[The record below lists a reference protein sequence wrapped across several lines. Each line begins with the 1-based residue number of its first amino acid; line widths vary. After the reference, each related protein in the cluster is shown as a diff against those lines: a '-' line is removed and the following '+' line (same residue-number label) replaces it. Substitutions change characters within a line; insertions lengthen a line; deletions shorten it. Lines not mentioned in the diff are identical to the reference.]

1 MSNLALYQIAQE
13 HRALADALQD
23 MDLDEATIADTLE
36 AESGLVEKSQAVAFV
51 IRNLESFADAVE
63 AEAKAMAERAKKVR
77 SRADAVKKYLHKCMA
92 LAGTTKIEHPQFTL
106 TIKKNPESVQ
116 IDGIDLIPADYMR
129 EIPARYEPD
138 KTLIKQA
145 LKEGFSVPG
154 ASLVRTERLEIKG

>member
-1 MSNLALYQIAQE
+1 MINLALYQIAQE

-36 AESGLVEKSQAVAFV
+36 AESALVEKSQAVAFV
-51 IRNLESFADAVE
+51 IRNLEAFADSVE

-77 SRADAVKKYLHKCMA
+77 NRADGIKKYLHKCMG
-92 LAGTTKIEHPQFTL
+92 LAGVQKIEHPQFTL
-106 TIKKNPESVQ
+106 SIKKNPESVQ
-116 IDGIDLIPADYMR
+116 IDGVDLIPADYMR
-129 EIPARYEPD
+129 EIPVRYEPD
-138 KTLIKQA
+138 KALIKQA